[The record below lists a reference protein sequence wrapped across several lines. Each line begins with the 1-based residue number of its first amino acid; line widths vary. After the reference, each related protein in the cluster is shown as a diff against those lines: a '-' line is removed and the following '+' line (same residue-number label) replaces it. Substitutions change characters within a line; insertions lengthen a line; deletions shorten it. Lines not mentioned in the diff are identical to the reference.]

1 MKNIFN
7 IGKRKIG
14 SNFKP
19 LIIAEIGINHS
30 GSIEKAIRIA
40 DEAIQSGAEVIKH
53 QTHIVDDEYSYHAK
67 KTKPG
72 NSNKTIYQIIKENSL
87 NEEDEYKLMR
97 YIKRKKKI
105 FLSTPFSRKAVDRLI
120 KFKVSAFKIGSG
132 ECNNLPLVD
141 YISKFKKPIILST
154 GMNDIKSIKESLRI
168 INKYKTN
175 VALLHCT
182 NLYPTKPK
190 FVRLGAMEKMIKEF
204 KKNVIGLSDHTK
216 GIYTSLAAV
225 ALGACIIEKH
235 FTFSKKDRGPDI
247 SSSIDGN
254 EFKKLIEGANEIFLA
269 RGGKKIPLKEE
280 RKTINFAFA
289 SIVAFKDIH
298 KGEKLNRDNIWVKR
312 PSGGDFSAKDFN
324 KVIGRK
330 VLRNIKAD
338 EQLKKKDLFK

>member
-19 LIIAEIGINHS
+19 LIIAFSINHS

-87 NEEDEYKLMR
+87 NEEDEYKLMQ